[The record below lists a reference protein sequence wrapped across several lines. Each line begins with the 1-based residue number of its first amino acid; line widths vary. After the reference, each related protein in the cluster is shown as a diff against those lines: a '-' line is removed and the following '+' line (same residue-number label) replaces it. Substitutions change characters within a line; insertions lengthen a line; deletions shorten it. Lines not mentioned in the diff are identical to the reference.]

1 MDDCLEDA
9 SLLGCYFVVKGKELL
24 TCEKIVVA
32 LFSGSSR
39 IQNFSNGHGGR
50 NIPEDMNVQQ
60 YRRHDVKSC
69 SNCYS
74 ATQYNHGS
82 NRR

>member
-1 MDDCLEDA
+1 
-9 SLLGCYFVVKGKELL
+9 
-24 TCEKIVVA
+24 
-32 LFSGSSR
+32 
-39 IQNFSNGHGGR
+39 
-50 NIPEDMNVQQ
+50 MNVQQ